1 MEKTIVIH
9 LDEKDIEIPVKA
21 SLAALSLYRATFNS
35 DLIRDLNELNRKLN
49 PDPFKDAI
57 KRANINPGQMNQDEM
72 AKALL
77 NNIDYSI
84 LGDENIL
91 PDGET
96 QIKALQ
102 ILWAMA
108 KTADDSLSKFE
119 KWCDR
124 FELLPIR
131 GIVDR
136 CHEIWTEA
144 NAVTVELKN

>member
-35 DLIRDLNELNRKLN
+35 DLIRDLNELNQKLN
-49 PDPFKDAI
+49 PDPFIDAI
-57 KRANINPGQMNQDEM
+57 KRVNINPGQMNQDEL

-77 NNIDYSI
+77 NNIDYSM
-84 LGDENIL
+84 LSDENIL

-102 ILWAMA
+102 ILWTMT
-108 KTADDSLSKFE
+108 KTADDSLSKFD

-136 CHEIWTEA
+136 CHEIWAEA
-144 NAVTVELKN
+144 NTVTVDLKN